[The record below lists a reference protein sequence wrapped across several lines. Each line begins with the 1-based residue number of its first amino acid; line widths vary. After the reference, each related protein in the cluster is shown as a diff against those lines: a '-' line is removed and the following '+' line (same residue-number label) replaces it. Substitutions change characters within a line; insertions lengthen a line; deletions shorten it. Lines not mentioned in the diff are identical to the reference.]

1 MKEFLEIAT
10 FLKDPAII
18 LAGIVVF
25 LFYKLMMKKE
35 ETLDKMRI
43 TLSETIILLNKL
55 FDARRDGRE

>member
-43 TLSETIILLNKL
+43 TLSETVILLNKL
-55 FDARRDGRE
+55 FDARRDGRG

>member
-1 MKEFLEIAT
+1 MKEFLEIAS

-35 ETLDKMRI
+35 ETLDKMRV

-55 FDARRDGRE
+55 FDARRDGRG

>member
-1 MKEFLEIAT
+1 VKEFLEIAS

-35 ETLDKMRI
+35 ETLDKMRV

-55 FDARRDGRE
+55 FDARRDGRG